1 MPKIPKNIPVDQLK
15 GVINLGRES
24 EESMDVPI
32 HLAIHGDK
40 TAPSWLVCAV
50 RDAFVPERD
59 AVVDVSEVSKSP
71 AVFGIDVALV
81 LCGSDEEMVR
91 ETVRHFAGT
100 RHHVCMVAETA
111 LNIPQI
117 MLPSKLGQYVKSV
130 VASEAG
136 PLLERLATTVLEST
150 EKTVSFAAN
159 FAFFRETATA
169 RLVSKAAARN
179 ALMGVAD
186 FIPGAGL
193 PLMTMNELNL
203 AFDIA
208 ASFGQG
214 LSVARIPEVIFVIAA
229 GFVYRKFSS
238 GLCRAIPSLSLVW
251 HAGTDYAGTILTG
264 RMLADHFSYGEQ
276 EFASLGAI
284 EEGTLQVEAKVL

>member
-1 MPKIPKNIPVDQLK
+1 MPKIPKNIPVDQVK
-15 GVINLGRES
+15 GVISLGRES

-32 HLAIHGDK
+32 HLSILVDK
-40 TAPSWLVCAV
+40 TAPSWLICTV

-59 AVVDVSEVSKSP
+59 AVVDVSAVSKSP
-71 AVFGIDVALV
+71 VVFGIDVALV
-81 LCGSDEEMVR
+81 LCGSDEDMVR
-91 ETVRHFAGT
+91 ETVRTFAGT
-100 RHHVCMVAETA
+100 RHHVCMVAETS
-111 LNIPQI
+111 LDIPQI
-117 MLPSKLGQYVKSV
+117 MLPSKMGQYVKTV
-130 VASEAG
+130 VASEHG
-136 PLLERLATTVLEST
+136 PLLERLATTILEST

-186 FIPGAGL
+186 FIPGAGM

-208 ASFGQG
+208 ASHGQG
-214 LSVARIPEVIFVIAA
+214 LSPARIPEVIVVIAA
-229 GFVYRKFSS
+229 GFVYRKFAH

-251 HAGTDYAGTILTG
+251 KAGAAYAGTIVTG
-264 RMLADHFSYGEQ
+264 RVLADHFSYGER
-276 EFASLGAI
+276 ELASLNESGNETI
-284 EEGTLQVEAKVL
+284 EVKAQVL

>member
-1 MPKIPKNIPVDQLK
+1 
-15 GVINLGRES
+15 
-24 EESMDVPI
+24 MDVPI
-32 HLAIHGDK
+32 HLAIHVDK

-251 HAGTDYAGTILTG
+251 HAGAAYAGTILTG